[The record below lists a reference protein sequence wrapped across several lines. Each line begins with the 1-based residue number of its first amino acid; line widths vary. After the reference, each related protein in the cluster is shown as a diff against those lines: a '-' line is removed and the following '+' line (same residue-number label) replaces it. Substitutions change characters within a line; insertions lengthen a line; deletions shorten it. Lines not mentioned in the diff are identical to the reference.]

1 MVTVPANPQNPR
13 TEGAVIGWD
22 IGGAHVKA
30 SLLVNGRI
38 ADVCQ
43 WPTPL
48 WQGLQHLDTAIDAAH
63 TRWPTTFA
71 HARHAATMTAEMTDL
86 FEHREQGVVAL
97 AKRLHQ
103 ALGDTLRLYAGASGW
118 VTADDAAQH
127 WRAIASANWRATA
140 ALLATQRDEAVL
152 VDIGSTTTD
161 LIPVSGSQ
169 ILAAPTDATRL
180 ASGALVYL
188 GVVRTPL
195 CALARRVR
203 FRASRHNVMN
213 EFFATTADVF
223 RLTGELNPGHDQ
235 YPSADGADK
244 HSDATRQRIARM
256 IGLDARDASPVEW
269 QRLAFNWRSAMSGE
283 IRRNLERVCTAAEVA
298 PNAPIV
304 GAGCGMFLART
315 LAERLN
321 RPFIPFHA
329 LIGCDSECADWVD
342 VCAPAVA
349 VAALMA
355 TSTT

>member
-1 MVTVPANPQNPR
+1 MVTPSANPQEPFA
-13 TEGAVIGWD
+13 TFPIIAWD

-30 SLLVNGRI
+30 SLLLNGRI

-43 WPTPL
+43 WPAPL
-48 WQGLQHLDTAIDAAH
+48 WQGLQHFDAAVEAARM
-63 TRWPTTFA
+63 RWPDTFA

-86 FEHREQGVVAL
+86 FEHREQGVVTL
-97 AKRLHQ
+97 AARLQQ
-103 ALGDTLRLYAGASGW
+103 ALGEELRLYAGAAGW
-118 VTADDAAQH
+118 VVAGDAHEH

-140 ALLATQRDEAVL
+140 ALLATQRDEAVV

-161 LIPVSGSQ
+161 LIPVRGGQ
-169 ILAAPTDATRL
+169 VLAAPTDATRL

-195 CALARRVR
+195 CALARNVR

-223 RLTGELNPGHDQ
+223 RLTGELHPEHDQ

-244 HSDATRQRIARM
+244 HGDATRQRLARM
-256 IGLDARDASPVEW
+256 IGLDARDASPAEW
-269 QRLAFNWRSAMSGE
+269 QRLALNWRSAMSGE
-283 IRRNLERVCTAAEVA
+283 IRRNLERVCSAAGIA
-298 PNAPIV
+298 GNAPIV
-304 GAGCGMFLART
+304 GAGCGMFLAKT
-315 LAERLN
+315 LAERLH

-329 LIGCDSECADWVD
+329 LIGCSSEYADWAD

-355 TSTT
+355 KSTT